1 MAKSRKPKE
10 AEQRHNDQVKSQI
23 AERAYHLAESE
34 GFPGGREVAHWIAA
48 EAQILKELAGDFTTA
63 VVKAARRSVRATAME
78 SDSANQLSAIQTAS
92 PNQNQ
97 ARTTMKK
104 TAKKKTTAKKTTA
117 KKTTKKKAAKKR

>member
-1 MAKSRKPKE
+1 MAKSREPKV

-23 AERAYHLAESE
+23 AERAYYIAESE
-34 GFPGGREVAHWIAA
+34 GFPTGREVAHWIAA

-63 VVKAARRSVRATAME
+63 VAKAARKSVRATAKDG
-78 SDSANQLSAIQTAS
+78 DSASQFSAINTAS

-104 TAKKKTTAKKTTA
+104 KAKKTTAKKTTA